1 MVNCVFPGFCFY
13 MFRISK
19 AGGAEREAIEDVLGV
34 MRVQK
39 IRKSTSN
46 PRLALCDGS
55 VGDLLAPG
63 MVMAVRHASSSSCME
78 IDQLESNLAEIR
90 GLVHTMW

>member
-1 MVNCVFPGFCFY
+1 MVNCVFPGFCLY

-39 IRKSTSN
+39 IKRSTS
-46 PRLALCDGS
+46 RLALCDGS
-55 VGDLLAPG
+55 VGDLPAPG

>member
-39 IRKSTSN
+39 IKRSPSN
-46 PRLALCDGS
+46 KLALCDGS
-55 VGDLLAPG
+55 VGDLLAPE
-63 MVMAVRHASSSSCME
+63 MVMAVRHASSSSCTE